1 MECFLFAFGSVSN
14 QLYSLTGFQVL
25 YGYGSEARYL
35 LHLHKRCQYRCPQS
49 VRFGLQS
56 QICLTS
62 LFHMLWLLLF
72 YIVAIMPDIQLL
84 TSCYNRFF
92 IYFGLAVVLYIFFN
106 SLLPQ
111 RARSITGVYFFT
123 ADLRGLFSN
132 FSNSSNFFNSFNS
145 NSTSHI
151 RNHSRIRTSCH
162 SRTCRICHTCRSR
175 SSSRSGVCPC
185 LCR

>member
-111 RARSITGVYFFT
+111 RARSATGFFIADYSLTPLTSLTPTLLPISVAISVTVLLAIAVLAVFAILAIAVVVAVLAFVHVY
-123 ADLRGLFSN
+123 
-132 FSNSSNFFNSFNS
+132 
-145 NSTSHI
+145 
-151 RNHSRIRTSCH
+151 
-162 SRTCRICHTCRSR
+162 
-175 SSSRSGVCPC
+175 VV
-185 LCR
+185 